1 MSKNRQQ
8 HLLFQTPQIINM
20 MDTGNNNQQL
30 KFLFARLREQLE
42 QQQRRERREKLMAES
57 TTTNTTDESEAD
69 EDSASPIKNTTKS
82 CAQSSFTDEKPSE
95 TKALDNEV
103 QSSPPQISLPFITFK
118 EEDGCDEAEKLAR
131 AKRIEVIMKL
141 SAEAKAKEAERRR
154 VANIRPLSWK
164 KPTFDYPSF
173 STSNSSTT
181 AAAAA
186 SDPNPNEAPQ
196 ASSTLGKRKARQEE
210 SSRRSY
216 LTFPTSRSYPIPRQ
230 ATEEEIQALVDF
242 ADTWIRP
249 SKRRSTE
256 KGGDDK

>member
-1 MSKNRQQ
+1 
-8 HLLFQTPQIINM
+8 M
-20 MDTGNNNQQL
+20 MDTGNNNQQI
-30 KFLFARLREQLE
+30 KFLFARLREQHE
-42 QQQRRERREKLMAES
+42 QQQRRERRDKLLMAES
-57 TTTNTTDESEAD
+57 TTTADLESEAD

-103 QSSPPQISLPFITFK
+103 QPSPSQISLPFITFK
-118 EEDGCDEAEKLAR
+118 EEDDCDEAEKLAR

-181 AAAAA
+181 AAAA

-196 ASSTLGKRKARQEE
+196 ASSTLGKRKARQEQEE

-216 LTFPTSRSYPIPRQ
+216 PTFPTSRSYPIPRQ

-242 ADTWIRP
+242 ADTWFPPNP

>member
-1 MSKNRQQ
+1 
-8 HLLFQTPQIINM
+8 
-20 MDTGNNNQQL
+20 MDTGNNNQQI
-30 KFLFARLREQLE
+30 KFLFARLREQHE
-42 QQQRRERREKLMAES
+42 QQQRERREKLLMAES
-57 TTTNTTDESEAD
+57 KTTADLESEAD
-69 EDSASPIKNTTKS
+69 KDSASPIKSTIKT
-82 CAQSSFTDEKPSE
+82 CQSSCTDEKPSE

-118 EEDGCDEAEKLAR
+118 EEDDCDEAEKLAR

-154 VANIRPLSWK
+154 VANIRPLSWN

-196 ASSTLGKRKARQEE
+196 ASSTLGKRKARQEQEE

-216 LTFPTSRSYPIPRQ
+216 PTFPTSRSYPIPRQ

-242 ADTWIRP
+242 ADTWFPPSP
-249 SKRRSTE
+249 SKRRSTK

>member
-1 MSKNRQQ
+1 
-8 HLLFQTPQIINM
+8 M

-57 TTTNTTDESEAD
+57 TTTNTTDESEA
-69 EDSASPIKNTTKS
+69 EQDSASPLKSTIKS
-82 CAQSSFTDEKPSE
+82 CAQSSCTDEKPSE
-95 TKALDNEV
+95 PKALDNEV

-118 EEDGCDEAEKLAR
+118 EEDDCDEAEKLAR

-154 VANIRPLSWK
+154 VANIRPLSWN
-164 KPTFDYPSF
+164 KPTFDYPSS
-173 STSNSSTT
+173 STSTPNSSTT
-181 AAAAA
+181 GVAAGAA
-186 SDPNPNEAPQ
+186 SDPNPNEAPH

-216 LTFPTSRSYPIPRQ
+216 PTFPTSRSYPIPRQ
-230 ATEEEIQALVDF
+230 PTEEEIQALVDF
-242 ADTWIRP
+242 ADTWFP
-249 SKRRSTE
+249 SSKRRSTE

>member
-1 MSKNRQQ
+1 
-8 HLLFQTPQIINM
+8 M
-20 MDTGNNNQQL
+20 MDTGNNNQQI
-30 KFLFARLREQLE
+30 KFLFARLREQHE
-42 QQQRRERREKLMAES
+42 QQQRERREKLLMAES
-57 TTTNTTDESEAD
+57 KTTTDESEAD
-69 EDSASPIKNTTKS
+69 KDSASPIKSTIKS
-82 CAQSSFTDEKPSE
+82 CAQSSCTDEKPSE
-95 TKALDNEV
+95 PKALEKEV
-103 QSSPPQISLPFITFK
+103 QPSPSQISLPLPLPFITFK
-118 EEDGCDEAEKLAR
+118 EDDDCDEAEKLAR

-154 VANIRPLSWK
+154 VANIRPLSWN

-173 STSNSSTT
+173 STSTLNSSTT
-181 AAAAA
+181 DAAAA

-210 SSRRSY
+210 SSRRSFP
-216 LTFPTSRSYPIPRQ
+216 TFPTSRSYPIPRQ

>member
-1 MSKNRQQ
+1 MGLHNTIQSTNR
-8 HLLFQTPQIINM
+8 H
-20 MDTGNNNQQL
+20 
-30 KFLFARLREQLE
+30 
-42 QQQRRERREKLMAES
+42 QQRYQ
-57 TTTNTTDESEAD
+57 DD
-69 EDSASPIKNTTKS
+69 D
-82 CAQSSFTDEKPSE
+82 
-95 TKALDNEV
+95 
-103 QSSPPQISLPFITFK
+103 
-118 EEDGCDEAEKLAR
+118 CDEAEKLAR

-154 VANIRPLSWK
+154 VANIRPLSWN

-173 STSNSSTT
+173 STSTSNSSTT
-181 AAAAA
+181 DAAAA

-216 LTFPTSRSYPIPRQ
+216 PTFPTSRSYPIPRQ

-242 ADTWIRP
+242 ADTWFPPNP